1 MKVRVGKNRIKKEKV
16 WMKKK
21 VVKKEGE
28 FFSFPIVFPE
38 EILGTFFTAPPFFLS
53 FPLFL
58 SFSFFF
64 FPCPSFFFLMI
75 DIGPAIL
82 SFNQKNAPAG
92 ISLRIH
98 MERRKK
104 ILEGGREGR
113 PFGPHISS
121 SLNPTLQNLP
131 SPYSPFGKIPLAP

>member
-1 MKVRVGKNRIKKEKV
+1 
-16 WMKKK
+16 
-21 VVKKEGE
+21 
-28 FFSFPIVFPE
+28 
-38 EILGTFFTAPPFFLS
+38 
-53 FPLFL
+53 
-58 SFSFFF
+58 
-64 FPCPSFFFLMI
+64 MI